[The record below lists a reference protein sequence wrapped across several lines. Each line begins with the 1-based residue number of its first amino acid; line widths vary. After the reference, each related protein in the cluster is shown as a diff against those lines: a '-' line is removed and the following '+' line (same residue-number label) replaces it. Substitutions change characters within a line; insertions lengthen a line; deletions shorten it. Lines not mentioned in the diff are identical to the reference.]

1 MKGSIYVSLPYIYIY
16 IYIVQWVIT
25 FVTLIIRGVKM
36 RCAEGVF
43 DEND

>member
-1 MKGSIYVSLPYIYIY
+1 MKGSIYVSLPY